1 MTHPEVIDEERL
13 PMSRRLPPNVVGGRH
28 RMTWKWDKGLGAKA
42 GDSDE
47 SSGMNACKQVERN
60 HLQYPGDP
68 GLMSCPSNST
78 GGKDGN
84 RELLGKSE
92 KGLSTQTAF
101 FLELT
106 T

>member
-1 MTHPEVIDEERL
+1 
-13 PMSRRLPPNVVGGRH
+13 
-28 RMTWKWDKGLGAKA
+28 MTWKWRKGLGAKA
-42 GDSDE
+42 GDRDE
-47 SSGMNACKQVERN
+47 SSGMNACKQVKRN
-60 HLQYPGDP
+60 HLQYPGDL
-68 GLMSCPSNST
+68 GLTSCPSNST

-92 KGLSTQTAF
+92 KGLSAQTAF